1 MEIGLFFGSFNPIH
15 NGHLIIANHI
25 LNFSNLKR
33 IWFVVSPQNPLK
45 EKGTLLNENHRKHLV
60 DLALEKDIRL
70 KSSGIEFKLPRP
82 SYTIDT
88 LVHLKEKFPQHNFT
102 VIIGSDS
109 FRNFD
114 KWKNGD
120 VLLKNYNLLIYT
132 RPGFPIKKEGLSEN
146 IMVVENAPLLH
157 ISSSYI
163 RNLIKDRKSIRYLV
177 PEVIREEILNQQF
190 YF

>member
-1 MEIGLFFGSFNPIH
+1 VEIGLFFGSFNPIH

>member
-1 MEIGLFFGSFNPIH
+1 
-15 NGHLIIANHI
+15 
-25 LNFSNLKR
+25 
-33 IWFVVSPQNPLK
+33 VVSPQNPLK